1 LAASKAAGE
10 AAPEGAG
17 AESADGTNPY
27 RLNLATEADEP
38 GDSDGVDGLDGLD
51 GVDGVDGLDKWG
63 DRPELPHA
71 N

>member
-1 LAASKAAGE
+1 VAAGKAAGV

-27 RLNLATEADEP
+27 RLNSATEADEP
-38 GDSDGVDGLDGLD
+38 GDSDRLDGL
-51 GVDGVDGLDKWG
+51 DGLDKWG